1 VITVLGASGFIGSNV
16 VAYLQRSG
24 LEFQAMGRDRQWP
37 GGAMGHV
44 IYCIGVTADFRERPY
59 DAVDA
64 HVSSLI
70 DFVRRASFDSLLYL
84 SSVRV
89 YLGRTGVAQEDDDLC
104 VNPLRFEDL
113 YSVSKVMGESIV
125 LSLGAKGRVARLSNV
140 YGRGQSETFLS
151 CILGEARAR
160 GALTLGSA
168 PESVRDYVSVDDVAE
183 VLVKIALRGRER
195 LYNIAS
201 GVGVTNAELAGA
213 IERHSGCSVTFAPDA
228 TAVVFPSIDN
238 ERIRSEFGFTTGP
251 LMDALPAM
259 IGGRT

>member
-1 VITVLGASGFIGSNV
+1 MITVLGASGFVGSNV
-16 VAYLQRSG
+16 VAYLQRAG
-24 LEFQAMGRDRQWP
+24 LEFQAVGRGQQWP
-37 GGAMGHV
+37 SGALGHV

-64 HVSSLI
+64 HVCTLV
-70 DFVRRASFDSLLYL
+70 DFVRHASFDSLLYL
-84 SSVRV
+84 SSARV
-89 YLGRTGVAQEDDDLC
+89 YLGRTGVAHEDDDVC

-125 LSLGAKGRVARLSNV
+125 LSLGAKGRVARLSNA
-140 YGRGQSETFLS
+140 YGCGQAETFL
-151 CILGEARAR
+151 ARVLEEVRVR
-160 GALTLGSA
+160 GAITFHSA
-168 PESVRDYVSVDDVAE
+168 PESVRDYASVDDVAE

-213 IERHSGCSVTFAPDA
+213 IARHGCGVTFAPNA
-228 TAVVFPSIDN
+228 PAVVFPRIDN
-238 ERIRSEFGFTTGP
+238 ERIRSEFGFTTAP
-251 LMDALPAM
+251 LLDALPSM